1 MPGDVYALVGRG
13 WVAHALVG
21 NYAAKETERG
31 WGMLTRGRRRRE
43 EGASLVEFALLM
55 PLLILL
61 VLGIVELGFVL
72 GQNNEVRHAAHEGA
86 RLAAVNDANLGD
98 TTCSS
103 IGLGSDV
110 TIDFTDASPAE
121 IGEQAS
127 VTVSLPVSSLSGLSL
142 IEVFLP
148 NTLSTTADF
157 RLEQQSTN
165 WDSSNQDR
173 DPGGTP
179 CP

>member
-1 MPGDVYALVGRG
+1 MRKLKMKKGL
-13 WVAHALVG
+13 
-21 NYAAKETERG
+21 
-31 WGMLTRGRRRRE
+31 GMLTRMRRGGDD
-43 EGASLVEFALLM
+43 GASLVEFAMLM
-55 PLLILL
+55 PLLLL
-61 VLGIVELGFVL
+61 LTLGIVELGFLL

-86 RLAAVNDANLGD
+86 RLAAVNNANLGD
-98 TTCSS
+98 TTCNA

-110 TIDFTDASPAE
+110 TVDFTDATPAE

-127 VTVSLPVSSLSGLSL
+127 VTVSIPVTSLSGLSF

-148 NTLSTTADF
+148 ATLSTTADF
-157 RLEQQSTN
+157 RLEQESTN
-165 WDSSNQDR
+165 WDDTNQDR